1 MLPTGG
7 INTSGINQSRLVAP
21 GDGGFDKH
29 NSSGVVATGG
39 LQSEIPALPA
49 NDRPVDAAIAGRHAR
64 IAYNPR
70 RIMVEYIEGLAV
82 TVQPSVGCPICFT
95 ESEGG
100 LDNLTIK
107 AYAPANENCQNN
119 WHSFCRDCLHSTMM
133 ACRPAECPLCRSSF
147 GGIEPLQGWNKQLD
161 VKKQLYFQPEL
172 LSCPGC
178 NDDMLRAD
186 IRNHLVN
193 CEENKAAVN
202 QNEARYRESYLDYLK
217 QHDGSTGAVM
227 GKDAGD
233 RPVVMLYKIDGE
245 GKFQKQAASEFLEQ
259 NPHVTKPLHD
269 ISIGGEHQVFLASP
283 GEQTPVAGVIQFETI
298 NNSAEHGADFLPSS
312 LQLRELPSVTSLFRP
327 ANRNDIA
334 ALKSIP
340 DSYQALLTEN
350 LSRASGTSRFH
361 DASFTHAFTALQHT
375 NAPVALSFRVSKP
388 AMDGF
393 DQFSSNYQQVKA
405 TYLMYGIKIPG
416 AEAYW
421 GIQKIDPD
429 KRIVLEASKHYQLIG
444 LDSMTR
450 KEEAEVQKA
459 TGRSVRENR
468 SNSIKYTLILST
480 VMKEEKGRR
489 RDNHDGFFW
498 GVVTSDT
505 HLAGSIPRLGGG
517 RGRVG
522 KDSDSGSD
530 DEIEAFMDCVE
541 RVEVCSDGVG
551 TDSQGAVA
559 KKTHRH
565 SRFARYEDSDSDSDV
580 VGMDV
585 FRDGVKTDSQGAVAK
600 KTHRHSRF
608 ARDENSDSDSDVVEM
623 GALRGG
629 GYTDSQGAAATKTP
643 KYSRSAR
650 DEDSD
655 SDCDVVVMDMFRDDV
670 KIDLQDPVAKKTR
683 KYSPSARDK
692 FACPISA
699 SGGRRLSFGV
709 PMSATGS
716 ASSGSLFGAEPCKG
730 FQFFGSASSSGD
742 SVLVKGGKPFAD
754 KVHSMPDEGVPQ
766 HQAHSESAGGVQDIT
781 TEDGDR
787 YARRSTHSQSMPPE
801 LKQALAFKSDATI
814 KSLSE
819 QTVPTAYR
827 NGKNVEAVRSLPP
840 TSLVPRMVT
849 FIDVDILRTPC
860 PVSDKN
866 PPVGVLL
873 EAAVQQMHILKDQ
886 S

>member
-119 WHSFCRDCLHSTMM
+119 WHSFCRSCLHSTMM

-298 NNSAEHGADFLPSS
+298 NNSAEHGADFTPSS

-334 ALKSIP
+334 PLKSTP

-468 SNSIKYTLILST
+468 SNSIKYMLILST
-480 VMKEEKGRR
+480 VMKEVKGRR

-505 HLAGSIPRLGGG
+505 HLAGSIPRLEGG

-541 RVEVCSDGVG
+541 RVEVCSDGV
-551 TDSQGAVA
+551 
-559 KKTHRH
+559 
-565 SRFARYEDSDSDSDV
+565 E
-580 VGMDV
+580 
-585 FRDGVKTDSQGAVAK
+585 
-600 KTHRHSRF
+600 
-608 ARDENSDSDSDVVEM
+608 
-623 GALRGG
+623 
-629 GYTDSQGAAATKTP
+629 TDSQGAAATKTP